1 MAQLLR
7 VVTSYYHQESY
18 VIISNAVD
26 YLTFAFVICFAI
38 TLSILYFR
46 LRTILENN
54 LNFYYLEIKQKL
66 FQLYLINSFYF
77 VILVLYGVSSLIVK
91 IDFDSIR
98 DSSGNSG
105 YRMALAVSQNLLSY
119 VALFYMIY
127 QNIYSVQFK
136 TYLEAIFCGYRLPV
150 YYYN

>member
-1 MAQLLR
+1 M
-7 VVTSYYHQESY
+7 
-18 VIISNAVD
+18 
-26 YLTFAFVICFAI
+26 
-38 TLSILYFR
+38 
-46 LRTILENN
+46 
-54 LNFYYLEIKQKL
+54 
-66 FQLYLINSFYF
+66 YLINSFYF

-136 TYLEAIFCGYRLPV
+136 TYLEAIFCGYRLPM